1 VYLPESFEWVILAS
15 GVVDGNRIKNM
26 LGHTEDFVE
35 SGEFFSWE
43 RFFTHVLV
51 QETKDTYLR
60 NTKAELN
67 DAYLN
72 KRIMK
77 SALVS
82 MGRIGLLLT
91 R

>member
-1 VYLPESFEWVILAS
+1 MYLPESFEWVILAS
-15 GVVDGNRIKNM
+15 GVVDGNRIKDM

-43 RFFTHVLV
+43 KFFTHVLV

-60 NTKAELN
+60 YTKAELN

-72 KRIMK
+72 TRVMK
-77 SALVS
+77 SVLVS
-82 MGRIGLLLT
+82 MGRIGSLLT
-91 R
+91 H